1 MVSIKDIAK
10 LANVS
15 VSTVS
20 RVLNE
25 QEHVSIEKRTRV
37 LQAIKQTGYVPNRAA
52 RDMVSKRTTTIGVV
66 MPETFNMFQRQLF
79 SIVAHHLEQFSYY
92 TSFYFSSTDLQGERA
107 CLNRLKADR
116 LDGIILL
123 HEIMLGEFQ
132 TYLEENAIPTVL
144 ATFSR
149 KDWQATSITISEEDA
164 AQTAVNHLIRLGHR
178 AIGFIGGEKYGFAP
192 ARMEGY
198 KRALVEAGIDFD
210 ERLVVRAQTYTME
223 AGSHAARFLVER
235 AVSFTALFAITDEL
249 ALGAIRTLGD
259 MGLSVPGDVSVVG
272 IDNIELASYSIP
284 RLTTISQPIIEM
296 GQMAVALLY
305 SLLTSDT
312 RTPLS
317 ISLPTTFIER
327 DSTAPLRE
335 N

>member
-10 LANVS
+10 LADVS

-79 SIVAHHLEQFSYY
+79 SMVAHHLEQFSYY

-123 HEIMLGEFQ
+123 HEIMIPEFQ
-132 TYLEENAIPTVL
+132 TYLEANAIPTVL

-164 AQTAVNHLIRLGHR
+164 ALTAVNHLISLGHR
-178 AIGFIGGEKYGFAP
+178 KIGFIGGEKYGFASV
-192 ARMEGY
+192 RLEGY
-198 KRALVEAGIDFD
+198 KRALKDAGIDFD
-210 ERLVVRAQTYTME
+210 EQLVVQAQTYTME
-223 AGSHAARFLVER
+223 EGAVATRTLIDR
-235 AVSFTALFAITDEL
+235 ATPFTALFAITDEL
-249 ALGAIRTLGD
+249 ALGAIRALAD
-259 MGLSVPGDVSVVG
+259 RGLSVPDDVSVVG
-272 IDNIELASYSIP
+272 FDDIELASYSVP
-284 RLTTISQPIIEM
+284 RLTTIRQPIPEM

-305 SLLTSDT
+305 SLLTGSS

-327 DSTAPLRE
+327 ESTARLV
-335 N
+335 

>member
-10 LANVS
+10 LADVS

-132 TYLEENAIPTVL
+132 TFLEENAIPTVL

-149 KDWQATSITISEEDA
+149 KDWPATSITISEDDA
-164 AQTAVNHLIRLGHR
+164 ALTAVNHLISLGHR
-178 AIGFIGGEKYGFAP
+178 KIGFIGGEKYGFAS
-192 ARMEGY
+192 ARLEGY
-198 KRALVEAGIDFD
+198 KRALKVAGLDFD
-210 ERLVVRAQTYTME
+210 EQLVVQAQTYTME
-223 AGSHAARFLVER
+223 EGAVATRTLVER
-235 AVSFTALFAITDEL
+235 GAPFTALFAITDEL
-249 ALGAIRTLGD
+249 ALGAIRSLAD
-259 MGLSVPGDVSVVG
+259 CGLSVPHDVSVVG
-272 IDNIELASYSIP
+272 FDDIELASYSVP
-284 RLTTISQPIIEM
+284 RLTTIRQPIPEM

-305 SLLTSDT
+305 SLLTGSS

-327 DSTAPLRE
+327 ESTARLT
-335 N
+335 

>member
-10 LANVS
+10 LAKVS

-79 SIVAHHLEQFSYY
+79 AIVAHHLEQFSYY
-92 TSFYFSSTDLQGERA
+92 PSFYFSPTDLQGERA
-107 CLNRLKADR
+107 CLNKLKADR
-116 LDGIILL
+116 LDGIIIL
-123 HEIMLGEFQ
+123 HEIMLGEFK

-149 KDWQATSITISEEDA
+149 KDWMATSITISEEDA
-164 AQTAVNHLIRLGHR
+164 AQTAVSHLIALGHR
-178 AIGFIGGEKYGFAP
+178 DIAFIGGEKSSFAP
-192 ARMEGY
+192 ARLAGY
-198 KRALVEAGIDFD
+198 KMALEQAGIGYD
-210 ERLVVRAQTYTME
+210 EQKVVLARTYTME
-223 AGSHAARFLVER
+223 AGAEAARLLLER
-235 AVSFTALFAITDEL
+235 DLPFTALFAITDEL
-249 ALGAIRTLGD
+249 ALGAMRALGD
-259 MGLSVPGDVSVVG
+259 GGLRVPDDVSVVG
-272 IDNIELASYSIP
+272 FDDIELASYSLP
-284 RLTTISQPIIEM
+284 RLTTIRQPIVEM

-305 SLLTSDT
+305 SLLTGGN

-317 ISLPTTFIER
+317 ISLPTTFVER
-327 DSTAPLRE
+327 DSTAHVR
-335 N
+335 